1 MSVFDNIVFFVYP
14 DYVALVDLI
23 ATTAEHCRD
32 TSHSRTK
39 CYHTSNRIF
48 KLIKNS
54 NQSEP
59 IDKFSLPNFIQVIC
73 LVRIV
78 CRISLRILVPAAW
91 RRALHCR
98 LQVLTPPTNNWK
110 MNKVCHSWKKQLNRR
125 TWMSE
130 GTEWISSLEHL
141 SERSWAPRIW
151 WKKRLGALLGKS
163 HFEPPLRMLLSLD
176 NISNS
181 FPSEK
186 QNSHGKLSADTRST
200 KAK

>member
-14 DYVALVDLI
+14 DYVALVVLI

-32 TSHSRTK
+32 KK

-78 CRISLRILVPAAW
+78 CRISLRILVPAA
-91 RRALHCR
+91 
-98 LQVLTPPTNNWK
+98 
-110 MNKVCHSWKKQLNRR
+110 
-125 TWMSE
+125 
-130 GTEWISSLEHL
+130 
-141 SERSWAPRIW
+141 
-151 WKKRLGALLGKS
+151 
-163 HFEPPLRMLLSLD
+163 
-176 NISNS
+176 
-181 FPSEK
+181 
-186 QNSHGKLSADTRST
+186 
-200 KAK
+200 

>member
-1 MSVFDNIVFFVYP
+1 MSVFDNIVFLFYP
-14 DYVALVDLI
+14 DYIALVVSI

-39 CYHTSNRIF
+39 FYCTWNRIF
-48 KLIKNS
+48 KLFKNS

-78 CRISLRILVPAAW
+78 CWISLRILVPAAW

-110 MNKVCHSWKKQLNRR
+110 WTKCVILEKNNWTEEPGWVRAQ
-125 TWMSE
+125 SE
-130 GTEWISSLEHL
+130 SLHWSICQNGL
-141 SERSWAPRIW
+141 GPLW
-151 WKKRLGALLGKS
+151 WKKGWVL
-163 HFEPPLRMLLSLD
+163 F
-176 NISNS
+176 
-181 FPSEK
+181 
-186 QNSHGKLSADTRST
+186 
-200 KAK
+200 